1 LFVFFQIYLDFLC
14 FYVVDNVRPAAKEMV
29 REMQE
34 IGYEVAMLT
43 GDSNITAEQV
53 IEYAYD
59 LFSPF

>member
-1 LFVFFQIYLDFLC
+1 MC
-14 FYVVDNVRPAAKEMV
+14 FYFVDNVRPAAKEMV